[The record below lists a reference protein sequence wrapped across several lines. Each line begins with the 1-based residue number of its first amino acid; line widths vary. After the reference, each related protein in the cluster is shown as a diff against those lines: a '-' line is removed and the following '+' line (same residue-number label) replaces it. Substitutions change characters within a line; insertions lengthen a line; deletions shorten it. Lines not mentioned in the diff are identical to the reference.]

1 MQTVTHAPG
10 LSCYPSARIGQLAT
24 LPLQG
29 RVKTLRRYDRF
40 MTKLSNAF
48 AKLLNALAVT
58 AALTLLAMV
67 VMVTADILLRNLT
80 RTGFAWSN
88 EVSEY
93 ALYVITLLTAPWLL
107 RRGQHVRV
115 DLVLTLVPARAAWI
129 MEAMGDV
136 IGFAVCLVMMRY
148 GLKMSIDSAVL
159 GAITIKN
166 LVFPEWWL
174 LWPLPV
180 CFALLAAEFAF
191 RFDRLIHSE
200 PGRRVEA
207 TSVA

>member
-1 MQTVTHAPG
+1 M
-10 LSCYPSARIGQLAT
+10 SR
-24 LPLQG
+24 
-29 RVKTLRRYDRF
+29 
-40 MTKLSNAF
+40 LSNAF
-48 AKLLNALAVT
+48 GKLLNALAVA

-115 DLVLTLVPARAAWI
+115 DLVLTLVPVRVAWL
-129 MEAMGDV
+129 MEAAGDV

-148 GLKMSIDSAVL
+148 GFKMSIESAVL
-159 GAITIKN
+159 GSITIKN

-207 TSVA
+207 TSVG

>member
-1 MQTVTHAPG
+1 
-10 LSCYPSARIGQLAT
+10 
-24 LPLQG
+24 
-29 RVKTLRRYDRF
+29 
-40 MTKLSNAF
+40 MTKLSNLF
-48 AKLLNALAVT
+48 GRLLNALAVA

-115 DLVLTLVPARAAWI
+115 DLVLTLVPVRVAWL
-129 MEAMGDV
+129 MEAAGDV
-136 IGFAVCLVMMRY
+136 LGFAVCLVMMRY
-148 GLKMSIDSAVL
+148 GFKMSIDSAVL
-159 GAITIKN
+159 GSITIKN

-180 CFALLAAEFAF
+180 CFALLAAEFVF

-200 PGRRVEA
+200 PGRRIEA
-207 TSVA
+207 TSVG

>member
-1 MQTVTHAPG
+1 
-10 LSCYPSARIGQLAT
+10 
-24 LPLQG
+24 
-29 RVKTLRRYDRF
+29 
-40 MTKLSNAF
+40 MTKLSNLF
-48 AKLLNALAVT
+48 GKLLNLLAIA

-115 DLVLTLVPARAAWI
+115 DLVLTLVPVRVAWL
-129 MEAMGDV
+129 MEAAGDV

-148 GLKMSIDSAVL
+148 GFKMSIESAVL
-159 GAITIKN
+159 GSITIKN

-191 RFDRLIHSE
+191 RFDRLVHSE

>member
-1 MQTVTHAPG
+1 M
-10 LSCYPSARIGQLAT
+10 SR
-24 LPLQG
+24 
-29 RVKTLRRYDRF
+29 
-40 MTKLSNAF
+40 LSNAF
-48 AKLLNALAVT
+48 GKLLNALAVA

-107 RRGQHVRV
+107 RRGQHVRI
-115 DLVLTLVPARAAWI
+115 DLVLTLVPLRLARL
-129 MEAMGDV
+129 MEAVGDV
-136 IGFAVCLVMMRY
+136 VGFAVCLVMMRY
-148 GLKMSIDSAVL
+148 GLKMTLDSAML
-159 GAITIKN
+159 GSITIKN

-180 CFALLAAEFAF
+180 CFALLAIEFAF
-191 RFDRLIHSE
+191 RFGRRIRSE
-200 PGRRVEA
+200 PGRRIEA
-207 TSVA
+207 TSVG